1 MNITIKSRFKFNE
14 LIHDTAYGLA
24 KRMILKDKDKAIKKI
39 HGFVLTAS
47 KTRKSVFVK
56 VQKAT

>member
-14 LIHDTAYGLA
+14 LIHDSAFGLA
-24 KRMILKDKDKAIKKI
+24 KRMILKDKDKGIKKI

-47 KTRKSVFVK
+47 KTSDSVFVK
-56 VQKAT
+56 IQKAT